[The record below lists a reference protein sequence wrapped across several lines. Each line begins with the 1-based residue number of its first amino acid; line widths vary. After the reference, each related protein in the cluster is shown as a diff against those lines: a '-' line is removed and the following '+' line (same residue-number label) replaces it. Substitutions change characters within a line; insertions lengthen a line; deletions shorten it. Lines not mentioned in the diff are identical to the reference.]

1 MKEVTVYT
9 VQAHQT
15 WGTRNSVEYF
25 EQVKDRWLVGIE
37 DDDSATFVVPDH
49 IELPVHHIC
58 RRVPPDGSMREEFIA
73 IDRDLLRILS
83 AITRSNADK
92 LRQEVADLQSEVD
105 QLCKDTASLQVENAD
120 LSVDLGNVKYRR
132 NAFIDAPL
140 WRRLWIAI
148 RPGRYFT

>member
-1 MKEVTVYT
+1 MREVTVYT

-15 WGTRNSVEYF
+15 WGISNHVDYF
-25 EQVKDRWLVGIE
+25 KQVQMPPLIGVG
-37 DDDSATFVVPDH
+37 DNDSKTFILPER

-58 RRVPPDGSMREEFIA
+58 RRVPPNGSTREEFIA

-83 AITRSNADK
+83 AITRSHADE
-92 LRQEVADLQSEVD
+92 LRQQVADLQEKND
-105 QLCKDTASLQVENAD
+105 RLTALYYD
-120 LSVDLGNVKYRR
+120 LESRQD
-132 NAFIDAPL
+132 AFRAAPL